1 MTILVMKELA
11 IRCFQQSLD
20 LLEKPSS
27 NRAIGDA
34 VISGETHGHDRTHSN
49 AFAVRHD
56 ARPDLADR
64 QDSALRRVDDRNK
77 VIDAEHAQIRDREST
92 TLIVQRKEF
101 FILRFFRKL
110 AALLA
115 QLLQR

>member
-27 NRAIGDA
+27 DRAIDDA
-34 VISGETHGHDRTHSN
+34 VIGGETHGHDRTHSN

-56 ARPDLADR
+56 ARPNLADR
-64 QDSALRRVDDRNK
+64 QDSALRRVDDRDKTINP
-77 VIDAEHAQIRDREST
+77 EHAEIRHREST
-92 TLIVQRKEF
+92 TLVVQRKEF
-101 FILRFFRKL
+101 FILRFFSQL
-110 AALLA
+110 AAYFG
-115 QLLQR
+115 QLL

>member
-27 NRAIGDA
+27 DRAIDDA
-34 VISGETHGHDRTHSN
+34 VIGGETHGHDRTHSN

-56 ARPDLADR
+56 ARPHLADR
-64 QDSALRRVDDRNK
+64 QDSALRRVADRGKTINPHK
-77 VIDAEHAQIRDREST
+77 TQILDPEST
-92 TLIVQRKEF
+92 TP
-101 FILRFFRKL
+101 
-110 AALLA
+110 
-115 QLLQR
+115 LLQTEQIF